1 MFIDRWTDKEN
12 MVYIH
17 NEILLSRRKEWNNTI
32 CSNMDDLEIMM
43 LIEVDQRE
51 KDKYYMI
58 SFINIESK
66 KTNTNEF
73 IYKAETDS
81 QT

>member
-12 MVYIH
+12 MAYIH
-17 NEILLSRRKEWNNTI
+17 NEIFLSRRKEWNNTI

>member
-17 NEILLSRRKEWNNTI
+17 NEILLSHRKEWNNTI

>member
-1 MFIDRWTDKEN
+1 
-12 MVYIH
+12 
-17 NEILLSRRKEWNNTI
+17 
-32 CSNMDDLEIMM
+32 MDDLEIMM

>member
-1 MFIDRWTDKEN
+1 
-12 MVYIH
+12 
-17 NEILLSRRKEWNNTI
+17 
-32 CSNMDDLEIMM
+32 MDDLEIMM

-81 QT
+81 HSTYLVFSFRKKRLKVITSGLFKIWSYRGPGD

>member
-12 MVYIH
+12 MAYIH
-17 NEILLSRRKEWNNTI
+17 NEILLSHRKEWNNTI

-43 LIEVDQRE
+43 LIEVGQRE

-58 SFINIESK
+58 SFIYVESK
-66 KTNTNEF
+66 KNNTNEF

>member
-1 MFIDRWTDKEN
+1 
-12 MVYIH
+12 
-17 NEILLSRRKEWNNTI
+17 
-32 CSNMDDLEIMM
+32 MDDLEIMM
-43 LIEVDQRE
+43 LIEVGQRE

-58 SFINIESK
+58 SFIYVESK
-66 KTNTNEF
+66 KNNTNEF